1 MLVLHHHNGSQP
13 GEMDGLMAMAGER
26 NRLEEI
32 LYLFKAWG
40 VGLLSLFALFA
51 VGTFAY
57 GIYWWWTSPEF
68 REAMMSNHSGK
79 APSFEA
85 VRAQA
90 AQRKHKIET
99 ATATQLRQ
107 MIIAEAPNLVQASNR
122 IPVGSKD
129 ELEELQP
136 LASVIPTK
144 KSD

>member
-1 MLVLHHHNGSQP
+1 M
-13 GEMDGLMAMAGER
+13 
-26 NRLEEI
+26 
-32 LYLFKAWG
+32 
-40 VGLLSLFALFA
+40 SLFALFA

-57 GIYWWWTSPEF
+57 GIYWWWTSPDF
-68 REAMMSNHSGK
+68 REAMRSNRGK

-90 AQRKHKIET
+90 AQRKHRIET
-99 ATATQLRQ
+99 ATTTQLRQ

-129 ELEELQP
+129 ELDELRA
-136 LASVIPTK
+136 LASVIPNK